1 MRPWK
6 LSLLLSLSLVIGGY
20 AERNAVEEK
29 NPYSTEWSQLYEGID
44 FRRASSEEKR
54 LQKVCVLR
62 IDTQQEELCFYT
74 TGRHKNFKDTDSE
87 TERET
92 ASDFLTEHQLLAAV
106 NANFYSPFNS
116 HTRTTRGPSNV
127 IGLAVSEG
135 ELVSKAQEEY
145 PSFTVS
151 SNKVCKIGIIKPGD
165 SLEGIRTAVAG
176 NAIVLKN
183 GEITHQESDDVH
195 PRTAIGISQ
204 DGRYVYL
211 MTIDGRQPGF
221 SMGASLEEVGKW
233 LKNFGAWE
241 GLNLDGGGS
250 TTMVVRGENGK
261 AKVMNVPIGNANI
274 PGYLRHNA
282 NHIGVRKLSEEK

>member
-1 MRPWK
+1 M
-6 LSLLLSLSLVIGGY
+6 
-20 AERNAVEEK
+20 
-29 NPYSTEWSQLYEGID
+29 
-44 FRRASSEEKR
+44 
-54 LQKVCVLR
+54 
-62 IDTQQEELCFYT
+62 
-74 TGRHKNFKDTDSE
+74 
-87 TERET
+87 
-92 ASDFLTEHQLLAAV
+92 

-233 LKNFGAWE
+233 LKSFGAWE